1 MSEIRYMI
9 SETAK
14 QVDVE
19 AHVLR
24 YWEEELSLPID
35 RNEMGHRYYTEDDIT
50 LFKNIKELKERGF
63 QLKAIKM
70 LLPELR
76 RNGRLDMDKLLKQRE
91 ALNQAVEEAETPD
104 SSQMQTVS
112 KAATGQKTQA
122 IPKAQA
128 TQNVQMTE
136 SNTQETIEGKRKTR
150 ADSEKNTGEQI
161 KSEELPAEEAQVTAP
176 TAPAEGDR
184 MQQFQMILGNI
195 VLKALQENN
204 RELSRSVSDQVSD
217 QVSDNVLKEMDY
229 LMRVREEREDERF
242 KKLDETIRLTQR
254 SRKEAAAARVEARR
268 LKKLEKKEKK
278 QSRGGLFAK
287 R

>member
-128 TQNVQMTE
+128 TQ

-278 QSRGGLFAK
+278 KSRGGLFAK

>member
-229 LMRVREEREDERF
+229 LMRVREERED
-242 KKLDETIRLTQR
+242 TIRLTQR

-278 QSRGGLFAK
+278 KSRGGLFAK